1 MSTQSEINKP
11 KRNFSNRESF
21 AENLTTVFDCI
32 NSGVITVVSLITI
45 VLISSLLISSFN
57 WNNTLLEPIKVPDSL
72 EKTGYTSDVLTK
84 RVLDEIMLI
93 NTTSAKHDKKFSVKQ
108 PGDELAKLDSV
119 SLAGTLDVRAIKTF
133 IQDLFGIKHE
143 KMTGEI
149 TAITVKDVTTYGVR
163 IRLMPQDIV
172 LVDLDEQLPI
182 KDLIHL
188 IALRIV
194 EAKDPAVAASYY
206 RRHHQ
211 DKESLRMIDK
221 VLQDDDLTDDAYALT
236 GRAHIYINQNKYKL
250 AQEDLS
256 SALKIDPQFPSA
268 LALQAQLFFSQ
279 KKFSEALA
287 ISKKEESLYPD
298 RWQTYMNLGESYAG
312 LEDKAQAQA
321 NFLKVISK
329 KPRSSRI
336 FEEIAHYFAKNG
348 NVKQASDILS
358 QGTLLFPHDPSLFLE
373 FAKILAEEN
382 KMEEAKD
389 ALTKAYELDH
399 SLDKLENEKTKTT
412 VLDKQFIL
420 KIAAEFAKAHS
431 GQVKDSVEDAIDNDL
446 N

>member
-1 MSTQSEINKP
+1 M
-11 KRNFSNRESF
+11 
-21 AENLTTVFDCI
+21 
-32 NSGVITVVSLITI
+32 
-45 VLISSLLISSFN
+45 
-57 WNNTLLEPIKVPDSL
+57 
-72 EKTGYTSDVLTK
+72 
-84 RVLDEIMLI
+84 I
-93 NTTSAKHDKKFSVKQ
+93 NTTSAKHNKKFNVKQ

-149 TAITVKDVTTYGVR
+149 TAITVKDVTTYGVK

-194 EAKDPAVAASYY
+194 EAKDPAVAASYH

-256 SALKIDPQFPSA
+256 RALKLDPQFPSA
-268 LALQAQLFFSQ
+268 LALQAQLFFRQ

-287 ISKKEESLYPD
+287 ISKKEESLYPE

-312 LEDKAQAQA
+312 LGDKAQAQA

-329 KPRSSRI
+329 KPHSSRI
-336 FEEIAHYFAKNG
+336 FEEIADYFAKNG
-348 NVKQASDILS
+348 DIKRASVILS
-358 QGTLLFPHDPSLFLE
+358 EGALLFPHDPSIFIE
-373 FAKILAEEN
+373 YAKILAEEN
-382 KMEEAKD
+382 KIEESKD

-399 SLDKLENEKTKTT
+399 TLEKLENEKSKTMAF
-412 VLDKQFIL
+412 DKEFIVK
-420 KIAAEFAKAHS
+420 KIAEFAKAHS
-431 GQVKDSVEDAIDNDL
+431 GLVKESVEDSIDNDL